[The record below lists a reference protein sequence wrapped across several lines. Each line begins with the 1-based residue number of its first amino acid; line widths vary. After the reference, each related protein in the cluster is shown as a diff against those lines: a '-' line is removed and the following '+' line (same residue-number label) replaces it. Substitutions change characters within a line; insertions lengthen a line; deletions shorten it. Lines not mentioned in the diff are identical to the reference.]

1 MCVQRELKNLHLLN
15 FTFQK
20 SKSRNST
27 LKKVLFLFWDKAML
41 KKYCEYCHKVVP
53 YDHDC
58 LQKPSY
64 SYEKKT
70 NPFYLSKQWVAKR
83 EYIKHKCF
91 GLDVYDF
98 IVNHTI
104 TYGRIV
110 HHIIPLEKNE
120 RLKLSDSN
128 LIFLSDSSHYLIHQM
143 LDKNY
148 IETVRKVQKILQDF
162 EKFFDIGGI

>member
-1 MCVQRELKNLHLLN
+1 M
-15 FTFQK
+15 
-20 SKSRNST
+20 
-27 LKKVLFLFWDKAML
+27 KKVLFLFWDKAML

-148 IETVRKVQKILQDF
+148 TATVREMQKILRDF
-162 EKFFDIGGI
+162 ENFFGIGGI